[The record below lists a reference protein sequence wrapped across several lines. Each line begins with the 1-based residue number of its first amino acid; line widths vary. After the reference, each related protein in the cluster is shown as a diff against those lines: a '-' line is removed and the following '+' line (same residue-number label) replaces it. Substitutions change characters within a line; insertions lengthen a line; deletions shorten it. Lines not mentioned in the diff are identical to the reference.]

1 MRLRTKIILGILLE
15 ILLIWLWLHFID
27 VKTAVS
33 YLEKIN
39 INLIYGGMF
48 CYVIAYLIRS
58 IRWKIILDPVVSV
71 SVKKIFALYTAGMF
85 VNYLFPPL
93 RGGEFTKSIF
103 LRKMNDVGIS
113 QTLPTVFID
122 KVIEAS
128 PVVFIFCGII
138 FSPYVPDLAK
148 IIMFPIVIV
157 FLIFATLSII
167 AVKRKEM
174 TVKRLKVI
182 FCWLPKRFQ
191 HKLFEAI
198 DSSFSGIAILKEH
211 PIKLLGL
218 VALSLLASLMDASY
232 IFLFFKAFGVAMPF
246 WVALVGYTLVSFS
259 YIIPNPPCQIGS
271 TEVVII
277 LIFSGIFGIDKNMVA
292 AVDILAHILTG
303 LCIILGGSF
312 SLSMIGLK
320 LKELVE
326 LEEKIDDEYDEGD
339 NR

>member
-15 ILLIWLWLHFID
+15 IILIWLWLHFID

-33 YLEKIN
+33 YIKKIN
-39 INLIYGGMF
+39 INLICCGMF
-48 CYVIAYLIRS
+48 CYISAYFIRS
-58 IRWKIILDPVVSV
+58 IRWKIILDPIVSV

-103 LRKMNDVGIS
+103 LRKMNNVGIS
-113 QTLPTVFID
+113 QTLPTVFVD
-122 KVIEAS
+122 KVMEAS
-128 PVVFIFCGII
+128 PVVFVFCGIV
-138 FSPYVPDLAK
+138 FSPYVPNLAK
-148 IIMFPIVIV
+148 IIMFPMLIM

-167 AVKRKEM
+167 AAKKKEM
-174 TVKRLKVI
+174 TSKRLKAI
-182 FCWLPKRFQ
+182 FRWLPKRFQ

-198 DSSFSGIAILKEH
+198 DSSFSGMAILEEH
-211 PIKLLGL
+211 PMKLLGL
-218 VALSLLASLMDASY
+218 VILSCLAFLLDASY
-232 IFLFFKAFGVAMPF
+232 IFLFFKAFGVVIPF
-246 WVALVGYTLVSFS
+246 WIALVGYTLVTFS
-259 YIIPNPPCQIGS
+259 YIVPNPPCQIGS

-292 AVDILAHILTG
+292 AVDILAHTLTG
-303 LCIILGGSF
+303 LCIIFSGSL

-326 LEEKIDDEYDEGD
+326 IEEKMDDEYDKE
-339 NR
+339 

>member
-1 MRLRTKIILGILLE
+1 MRLRTKIVLGILLE
-15 ILLIWLWLHFID
+15 IFLIWLWLHFID

-33 YLEKIN
+33 YLKKIN
-39 INLIYGGMF
+39 INLICSGML
-48 CYVIAYLIRS
+48 CYVSAYFIRS
-58 IRWKIILDPVVSV
+58 IRWKIILDPIVSV

-103 LRKMNDVGIS
+103 LRKMNNVGIS

-122 KVIEAS
+122 KVLEAS

-138 FSPYVPDLAK
+138 FSPYVPNLAK
-148 IIMFPIVIV
+148 IIMFPMLIV
-157 FLIFATLSII
+157 FLIFAALSII
-167 AVKRKEM
+167 AAKKKEM
-174 TVKRLKVI
+174 TSKKLKAI

-198 DSSFSGIAILKEH
+198 DSSFSGIVILDKH

-218 VALSLLASLMDASY
+218 VILSLAAFLLDASY
-232 IFLFFKAFGVAMPF
+232 IFLFFKAFGVAIPF
-246 WVALVGYTLVSFS
+246 WIALVGYTLVTFS
-259 YIIPNPPCQIGS
+259 YIVPNPPCQIGS

-292 AVDILAHILTG
+292 AIDILAHILTG
-303 LCIILGGSF
+303 LCIIIGGSF

-326 LEEKIDDEYDEGD
+326 LEEKMDDEYEKEAEV
-339 NR
+339 